1 MTSVNT
7 NIGALVAAQNLEKTS
22 KELDSAIARLSSG
35 LRINSAKDDAA
46 GMAIA
51 SKMESQVK
59 GLSMAIRNGTDS
71 QNLIDTSE
79 GAQVETV
86 NILQRLRELAVQ
98 SANDSNTALDR
109 TFINAEATQLIAE
122 VDRIAT
128 QTTWNGTNLLDGT
141 FLSKQF
147 QLGSNNG
154 EDVTFSIDS
163 AKSADLGNYRVNGTS
178 TLIDANDDAITA
190 QTLTLSGHIGSTTAA
205 ISLGG
210 NAKDVASGVNAVT
223 NLTGITA
230 SAVTKVKL
238 HSMTTAGD
246 ITFTLGNDASTS
258 PGSAAITATVTDVSD
273 IRSIMT
279 AINAVSGTTG
289 ITATVHSDGNSA
301 LVLTHSEGEDIKI
314 TSFTHSGAN
323 LTAHMHVDVLDQDG
337 AAVTEGAGFANSQ
350 ILNDVTTDDNSLV
363 VAESV
368 AVNTAF
374 TLVSGIASEFN
385 AKLTM
390 TNSAHTQSAT
400 ASAVIV
406 GTGADGSVLTETL
419 NYSTSS
425 SGSVTS
431 VNTFATITSV
441 TNDAVALTGSSTI
454 IVGQLANTGV
464 DAVGQVRFD
473 SSQAFTVTTDEVDN
487 GEGFLGTTATNTAS
501 LSQLSSITLG
511 TVAGSES
518 AIDVIDGAIAKIND
532 QRSDLGAISNRLDAT
547 ISNLS
552 NIVTNTQ
559 SSLSNIK
566 DADFSQ
572 ETSRLTKAQILS
584 QAATSMLAQANASK
598 QTVLQL
604 LQG

>member
-7 NIGALVAAQNLEKTS
+7 NVGAVVAAANIEKAN
-22 KELDSAIARLSSG
+22 KELDTAIARLSSG

-46 GMAIA
+46 GMAIV

-59 GLSMAIRNGTDS
+59 GLTMAIRNGTDS

-86 NILQRLRELAVQ
+86 NILQRLRELAIQ

-122 VDRIAT
+122 VDRIAN
-128 QTTWNGTNLLDGT
+128 QTSWNEVNLLDGT
-141 FLSKQF
+141 FSSKQF
-147 QLGSNNG
+147 QLGSNAG

-163 AKSADLGNYRVNGTS
+163 AKSADIGNYRVNGTS
-178 TLIDANDDAITA
+178 TLIDANDDIITA
-190 QTLTLSGHIGSTTAA
+190 QTLTLSGNIGSTTSAIAA
-205 ISLGG
+205 GSS
-210 NAKDVASGVNAVT
+210 AATVASGVNAVT
-223 NLTGITA
+223 SLTGISA
-230 SAVTKVKL
+230 SAVSKVKL

-246 ITFTLGNDASTS
+246 ITFTLGNDASS
-258 PGSAAITATVTDVSD
+258 GGSASISATITDVTD
-273 IRSIMT
+273 IR
-279 AINAVSGTTG
+279 AIKDAVNAVAGTTG
-289 ITATVHSDGNSA
+289 IIASVHSDGNSA
-301 LVLTHSEGEDIKI
+301 LVLTHSTGEDIKI

-323 LTAHMHVDVLDQDG
+323 LTSHMHVDVLDQDG

-363 VAESV
+363 TAESV
-368 AVNTAF
+368 AVNTVF
-374 TLVSGIASEFN
+374 TLQSSIKAEFN
-385 AKLTM
+385 AKLTV
-390 TNSAHTQSAT
+390 TNSAHTQSAD

-406 GTGADGSVLTETL
+406 GTGADGSALTETL
-419 NYSTSS
+419 SYSTSS
-425 SGSVTS
+425 AGSVTS

-441 TNDAVALTGSSTI
+441 TNGGTALTGSSTI

-464 DAVGQVRFD
+464 DAVGQVRFN
-473 SSQAFTVTTDEVDN
+473 SSASFSVTTDEITN
-487 GEGFLGTTATNTAS
+487 GEGFLATTASNSAS
-501 LSQLSSITLG
+501 LSALSSVTLG
-511 TVAGSES
+511 TVSGAEA
-518 AIDVIDGAIAKIND
+518 AIDIIDGAIAKIND

-559 SSLSNIK
+559 ASVSNVR
-566 DADFSQ
+566 DADFSL
-572 ETSRLTKAQILS
+572 ETSRLTRAQILS

-598 QTVLQL
+598 QSVLQL

>member
-7 NIGALVAAQNLEKTS
+7 NVGAVVAAANIEKAN
-22 KELDSAIARLSSG
+22 KELDTAIARLSSG

-46 GMAIA
+46 GMAIV

-86 NILQRLRELAVQ
+86 NILQRLRELAIQ

-109 TFINAEATQLIAE
+109 TFINAEATQLVAE
-122 VDRIAT
+122 VDRIAN
-128 QTTWNGTNLLDGT
+128 QTSWNEVSLLDGT
-141 FLSKQF
+141 FSSKQF
-147 QLGSNNG
+147 QLGSNQG

-163 AKSADLGNYRVNGTS
+163 AKSADIGNYRVNGTA
-178 TLIDANDDAITA
+178 TLIDADDDAITA
-190 QTLTLSGHIGSTTAA
+190 QTLTISGNIGSTTAA
-205 ISLGG
+205 LAAGSS
-210 NAKDVASGVNAVT
+210 AATAATGVNAVT
-223 NLTGITA
+223 SLTGVSAT
-230 SAVTKVKL
+230 AVTKVKL

-246 ITFTLGNDASTS
+246 ITFTLGNDASS
-258 PGSAAITATVTDVSD
+258 GGSASISATITDVTD
-273 IRSIMT
+273 IR
-279 AINAVSGTTG
+279 AIKDAVNAVAGTTG
-289 ITATVHSDGNSA
+289 ITAEVHSDGNSA
-301 LVLTHSEGEDIKI
+301 LVLTHSTGEDIKI
-314 TSFTHSGAN
+314 TAFTHSGAN

-363 VAESV
+363 AAASV
-368 AVNTAF
+368 ATNTAF
-374 TLVSGIASEFN
+374 TLVSSIKAEFN

-390 TNSAHTQSAT
+390 TNSAHTQT
-400 ASAVIV
+400 GSAVIV

-419 NYSTSS
+419 SYATGSG
-425 SGSVTS
+425 GSVTS

-441 TNDAVALTGSSTI
+441 TNGATALSDAASTI
-454 IVGQLANTGV
+454 KVGQLANTGV
-464 DAVGQVRFD
+464 DAVGQVRFNSSD
-473 SSQAFTVTTDEVDN
+473 SFTVTTDEVDN
-487 GEGFLGTTATNTAS
+487 SEGFLGTTASNTSS
-501 LSQLSSITLG
+501 LSALSSVTLG
-511 TVAGSES
+511 TVSGAEA
-518 AIDVIDGAIAKIND
+518 AIDIIDGAIAKIND

-559 SSLSNIK
+559 ASVSNIR
-566 DADFSQ
+566 DADFSL
-572 ETSRLTKAQILS
+572 ETSRLTRAQILN